1 MIREPFDEAR
11 YRTLVEDADS
21 AAQEERYS
29 LAVSLYSQAIAIY
42 PKVPEIY
49 ASRGSARCFLLD
61 VLFCCHLKSTFSAF
75 YSLMVQ
81 SRMHRA
87 VLKPLQAYPKPI

>member
-42 PKVPEIY
+42 PKVPEI
-49 ASRGSARCFLLD
+49 R
-61 VLFCCHLKSTFSAF
+61 
-75 YSLMVQ
+75 
-81 SRMHRA
+81 
-87 VLKPLQAYPKPI
+87 